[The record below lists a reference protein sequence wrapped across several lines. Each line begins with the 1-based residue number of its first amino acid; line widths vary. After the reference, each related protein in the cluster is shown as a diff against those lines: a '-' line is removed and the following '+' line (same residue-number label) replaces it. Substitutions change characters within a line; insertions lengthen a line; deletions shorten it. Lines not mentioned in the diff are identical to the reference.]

1 MLCEGFKM
9 KNSIIS
15 LLLFGVIGC
24 SNIYSPMGVKG
35 KDAKKQIRDLNSNLG
50 LLSFPLL
57 LSSASSTS
65 SSSSNTN
72 FICPTES
79 NANLGSASDST
90 AANFT
95 LPAANNY
102 VDLDA
107 KAGGSLYFR
116 SNASASST
124 AYIVKVLQTAN
135 TSSTASCTYTTG
147 ASACTGAI
155 SAALTLTTTT
165 TTLSATYCLAI
176 KCTAAAYIRI
186 QPSATA
192 TSTSSSSTNSFL
204 SLALAPEIL
213 KSVSG
218 IEDDKYYTK
227 DSLEKCKEGLTNISL
242 LQTASLSA
250 SFGNVREVSY
260 CNKPLSIISTGVD
273 SSGIAALQGNECKL
287 DEVNP
292 IGF

>member
-1 MLCEGFKM
+1 MSKNEGYMRKVLFLVM
-9 KNSIIS
+9 IFASIS
-15 LLLFGVIGC
+15 C
-24 SNIYSPMGVKG
+24 SNVYSPMGVKG

-50 LLSFPLL
+50 LLSLPLL

-72 FICPTES
+72 FICPTET
-79 NANLGSASDST
+79 NATLGSANDST

-107 KAGGSLYFR
+107 KAGGTLYFR
-116 SNASASST
+116 SNVSASST

-135 TSSTASCTYTTG
+135 TSSTASCTYTSSAG
-147 ASACTGAI
+147 ACAGAI
-155 SAALTLTTTT
+155 AAGLALTTATTTIAP
-165 TTLSATYCLAI
+165 SNCLAVR
-176 KCTAAAYIRI
+176 CTTAAYIRI
-186 QPSATA
+186 QPSITA
-192 TSTSSSSTNSFL
+192 TSTSSSSANSFL

-227 DSLEKCKEGLTNISL
+227 ESLEKCKEGLTNISV
-242 LQTASLSA
+242 LQSATLSA
-250 SFGNVREVSY
+250 SFGNVREVTF
-260 CNKPLSIISTGVD
+260 CNKPLSIISSGID
-273 SSGIAALQGNECKL
+273 GNGIAALQGNECKL
-287 DEVNP
+287 EEVNLL
-292 IGF
+292 GF